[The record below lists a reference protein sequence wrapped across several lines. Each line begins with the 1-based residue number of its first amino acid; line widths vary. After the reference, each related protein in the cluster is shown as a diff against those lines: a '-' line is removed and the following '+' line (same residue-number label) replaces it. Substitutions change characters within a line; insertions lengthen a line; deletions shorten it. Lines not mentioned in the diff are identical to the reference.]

1 MKSILLSTHPKH
13 IETKIKGLKKM
24 EIRKTKPKELPFKV
38 YEYCT
43 VSGND
48 KLKNQLVRMEDT
60 GEWKLCSATDLS
72 KYRVNG
78 KVVLEYV
85 VDSVS
90 KFDIAGLEFY
100 VMKDHLLNL
109 SALTET
115 ELRNY
120 IGNGIGY
127 AWHIADLKVY
137 AKPRELGEFYKT
149 DMLSYDDWLY
159 GIYDGSGGSKSS
171 YNSYKSFFK
180 ITRPPQSWQYVE
192 VEK

>member
-1 MKSILLSTHPKH
+1 MNSILLSTHPKH
-13 IETKIKGLKKM
+13 IISKINGLKKM

-43 VSGND
+43 ASGND

-127 AWHIADLKVY
+127 AWHISDLKVY
-137 AKPRELGEFYKT
+137 DEPLELGEFGTFCKEFHKCEDIACYKDT
-149 DMLSYDDWLY
+149 CEQGFIPLS
-159 GIYDGSGGSKSS
+159 
-171 YNSYKSFFK
+171 
-180 ITRPPQSWQYVE
+180 RPPQSWQYVRRR
-192 VEK
+192 